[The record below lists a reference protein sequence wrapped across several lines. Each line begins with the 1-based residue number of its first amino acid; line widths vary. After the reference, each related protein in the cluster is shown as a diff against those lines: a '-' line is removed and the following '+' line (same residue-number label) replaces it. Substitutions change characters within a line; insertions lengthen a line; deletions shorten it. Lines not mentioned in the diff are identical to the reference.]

1 MWYAPSAV
9 ITGQQYHKPCS
20 ERKRTAKTISS
31 CCVCLCYQLQSLTCK
46 ISHQLPTERPES
58 HSRYK
63 NQYKAASQWGQIMD
77 SHQDV
82 KCVVSRPPHT
92 PLPISDHF
100 PAVPSKCFSFAVCS
114 SCPCFSSQV
123 FPIFF
128 TTLSAYT
135 VPSLNIWISGFFL
148 TLSHLYLL
156 SLLKF
161 CKWASC
167 GYILTA
173 KAGVIHDKNYPKT
186 WDVWKWGWLYSVSP
200 IYPGWQNLKSQQS
213 SYCTIV
219 IELLNDTVIISASL
233 SQ

>member
-9 ITGQQYHKPCS
+9 IIGQQYHKPCS
-20 ERKRTAKTISS
+20 ERKRKAKTISS
-31 CCVCLCYQLQSLTCK
+31 CCVCLCSQLQSLTCK
-46 ISHQLPTERPES
+46 IYHQWPTERPES

-63 NQYKAASQWGQIMD
+63 NQYKAASQWGQIID

-128 TTLSAYT
+128 TTHSAYT
-135 VPSLNIWISGFFL
+135 VPSLNTWISGFW
-148 TLSHLYLL
+148 L
-156 SLLKF
+156 SLICISSHSSNFVNEHPVATSWQQKLGSFMIRTTLKPGT
-161 CKWASC
+161 CESEDNYTQSVP
-167 GYILTA
+167 YIQA
-173 KAGVIHDKNYPKT
+173 DKT
-186 WDVWKWGWLYSVSP
+186 WKASKAL
-200 IYPGWQNLKSQQS
+200 
-213 SYCTIV
+213 
-219 IELLNDTVIISASL
+219 TVP
-233 SQ
+233 